1 MNRVIDFVK
10 KEIVLII
17 SFVLAII
24 SMFFVPPSERYIDYI
39 DRRTLGYCFV

>member
-24 SMFFVPPSERYIDYI
+24 SMFFVPPSERYIDYL
-39 DRRTLGYCFV
+39 TGEH

>member
-17 SFVLAII
+17 SIVLAII
-24 SMFFVPPSERYIDYI
+24 SMFFVPPSERYS
-39 DRRTLGYCFV
+39 

>member
-24 SMFFVPPSERYIDYI
+24 SMFLFHLVKGILTILTGEH
-39 DRRTLGYCFV
+39 